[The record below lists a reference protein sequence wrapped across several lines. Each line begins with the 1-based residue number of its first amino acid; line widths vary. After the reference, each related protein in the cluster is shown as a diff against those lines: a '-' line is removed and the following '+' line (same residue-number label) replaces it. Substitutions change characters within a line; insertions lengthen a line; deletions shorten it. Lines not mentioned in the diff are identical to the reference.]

1 MGEGGSSE
9 YGSRRGLESGEES
22 TVLNTGDDE
31 GDGSGDENGDE
42 NIVVGSYEDGLR
54 GEDQRLIL
62 RTIARVCPEM
72 ESTDF
77 EASSRLKCSSFKSQ
91 D

>member
-1 MGEGGSSE
+1 M
-9 YGSRRGLESGEES
+9 
-22 TVLNTGDDE
+22 LNTGDDE

-42 NIVVGSYEDGLR
+42 NIVVRSYEDGSR

-77 EASSRLKCSSFKSQ
+77 EAG
-91 D
+91 